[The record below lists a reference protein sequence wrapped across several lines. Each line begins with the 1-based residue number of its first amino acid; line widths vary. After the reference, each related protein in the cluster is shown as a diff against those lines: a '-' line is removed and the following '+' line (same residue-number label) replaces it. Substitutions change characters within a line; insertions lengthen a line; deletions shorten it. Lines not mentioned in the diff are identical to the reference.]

1 MSMWRVKVEDFDI
14 IILIVILFVNFWVDD
29 LFLKVVNLFYVIVFG
44 ILLLEKV
51 M

>member
-1 MSMWRVKVEDFDI
+1 MWRVKVEDFDI